1 MGWQGAETRENSGWD
16 GYERRERN
24 GLEALVWTGR
34 EVREIVKKLQYCII
48 FCNGKGTNRRKPLRR
63 GWEAGA
69 KGMASGKFRPPCLP
83 TPTAH
88 LFTRDLV
95 QLYIFPLEANDSSIT
110 YKIILSSIPQHIPE
124 CAWWSNP
131 VEVMTS
137 TQLLISDYSIINKS
151 HHNISY
157 NHN

>member
-1 MGWQGAETRENSGWD
+1 MNREG
-16 GYERRERN
+16 GERN
-24 GLEALVWTGR
+24 CKKIAVLHNLLHWKRHKQEETTEERVRSRSKRYGKW
-34 EVREIVKKLQYCII
+34 EVQTPMSPHPHCPLIYQGFSTIV
-48 FCNGKGTNRRKPLRR
+48 
-63 GWEAGA
+63 
-69 KGMASGKFRPPCLP
+69 
-83 TPTAH
+83 
-88 LFTRDLV
+88 
-95 QLYIFPLEANDSSIT
+95 YISSKEANDSSIA

-137 TQLLISDYSIINKS
+137 TQLLINDYSIINKS

>member
-1 MGWQGAETRENSGWD
+1 MSPHPHCPLIYQGFST
-16 GYERRERN
+16 
-24 GLEALVWTGR
+24 
-34 EVREIVKKLQYCII
+34 IV
-48 FCNGKGTNRRKPLRR
+48 
-63 GWEAGA
+63 
-69 KGMASGKFRPPCLP
+69 
-83 TPTAH
+83 
-88 LFTRDLV
+88 
-95 QLYIFPLEANDSSIT
+95 YISSKEANDSSIA